1 MGSQRV
7 IYNWARDTHTLN
19 IGWEVFFLCSFPS
32 PPKENPSPSPVM
44 FLGAAGCF
52 SPTISPAP
60 GKQVAVL
67 RAPKSSLWV
76 TLWWGSG
83 LFLELSGYPCKY
95 KWQTSGSMM
104 DRGCVSTASCC
115 FITLSGFSTLLWL
128 PESGE
133 LILCTPAK
141 CLCFTLSRTPPPFA
155 SLQPLLSTWTGRT
168 TLPLPPATRT
178 CVFTSADSAATTP
191 SKCSSDT
198 VRLSPDCGDSGSQ
211 KVCGKLGN
219 RLVSA

>member
-1 MGSQRV
+1 MLLPYRLTCTRGASCCVQGTQS
-7 IYNWARDTHTLN
+7 ITL
-19 IGWEVFFLCSFPS
+19 G
-32 PPKENPSPSPVM
+32 
-44 FLGAAGCF
+44 
-52 SPTISPAP
+52 
-60 GKQVAVL
+60 
-67 RAPKSSLWV
+67 SLWV

-178 CVFTSADSAATTP
+178 CVFTSADSAATAP
-191 SKCSSDT
+191 SKCSRDT